1 MPKYTFEVDGQKYSV
16 TSDTQPTK
24 EQLLAFVAKQEAPK
38 PTPAPEILEPE
49 KQETLTPQPESINQ
63 ITQQPTAV
71 EVKDTEPLTEET
83 IKKDPKWIEASKTIY
98 EWDWQRKNPDKKIP
112 KLSDQ
117 GYAEFGLEYGGGLSY
132 SDVDLVTE
140 GQAIGKATDEQKQAF
155 VDIMDMYDDKAPSWA
170 GAGRAFKNILNPF
183 ESPTTYLGLGAG
195 KVASTAAKEVAKNT
209 IKQNIIKSIVASKP
223 GRYALIGSAE
233 GAAYGG
239 AYETAKQRAKI
250 RADAQE
256 DYKPGDIAKAAGVGS
271 TFGGVLGAAGGVVAN
286 AIQKR
291 AKQTDPI
298 QALPAP
304 EQEVK
309 LLTQAVPEVKLLP
322 QAVPEVKPLVQTRP
336 AKSVALEPIAQQAK
350 IDRGKISEEIE
361 EIVSPLDQE
370 INVVVDED
378 VGILG
383 KLPFIGKIYQN
394 LANNVLNKIQ
404 AKTRPLSALGDLPEQ
419 PQYIGIKGFYMGKL
433 ESVGDLTKRVFNSF
447 NKLTPEQNKVAYEFL
462 TGNKKLDE
470 LPENIRENALELRQG
485 VDTVAEVLERNGLL
499 SKEIMEENYGTYLP
513 RLFLKYFNK
522 KSSPMGYLK
531 KRKDLDDATR
541 LFLGEIEDVGLLG
554 AKAIED
560 PISDVVKLGFFKEI
574 SKNPNWAVQESL
586 VPFRGKKIGVFHAKE
601 EADRITKE
609 IVEGLRTQKE
619 IPQAKQIV
627 KDLQEAIKTANQNIA
642 KLDPKKFK
650 QIPNEKKYGELK
662 GMYIRSEIYDDLISA
677 NQAAKDIVDSFSR
690 FGRDATKVWKT
701 LKVPLNPPSVV
712 RNFISNMILLNLSGV
727 STTRLPL
734 RMVEALRE
742 IITKGKYYQV
752 AKKYGISSTTF
763 SKQEMLQ
770 IKRMY
775 KIAKAQKTGNWLD
788 QADRIGSGLLNFAGD
803 SYGFIETF
811 GKIIKIID
819 DIKAGKNPETAVYN
833 AQKTLF
839 DYSLVPSRLKQI
851 RQSPFGVPFATFQYK
866 VLPFLIDT
874 FIRHPERYVKYM
886 AVPALA
892 AAAWQN
898 QNKDMTEN
906 DLKTLKESLP
916 EYLRDGGNALVWP
929 YKDDEGRWQFYD
941 WSYNMPWGF
950 YTGIGNKIASGELG
964 EATDDVIGLWGGPG
978 INLASAIQANKDPF
992 TDREIVNPASPF
1004 KDQAGDALNYLWRTT
1019 APTWLTD
1026 IGFTGKMYEAV
1037 TKEPNYYGDPNITQP
1052 QAWWRLVGQ
1061 NVYPV
1066 DPEQSRNTNLYFKTK
1081 EIADMQA
1088 YYRKK
1093 IREAQLRG
1101 DEQKVLELEQE
1112 AKEQIDRLANALAEY
1127 EEKSRLPE
1135 RLKRQK
1141 QEK

>member
-24 EQLLAFVAKQEAPK
+24 EQLLALVAKQEAPE

-132 SDVDLVTE
+132 SDVDLVAE

-155 VDIMDMYDDKAPSWA
+155 VDIMDMYDAKAPSWA

-195 KVASTAAKEVAKNT
+195 KIASTGAKQLVKNT

-239 AYETAKQRAKI
+239 AYETARQRAKI

-256 DYKPGDIAKAAGVGS
+256 DYKPGDIAKAAGVG
-271 TFGGVLGAAGGVVAN
+271 TVFGGTLGAAGGVIAN

-309 LLTQAVPEVKLLP
+309 LLAE
-322 QAVPEVKPLVQTRP
+322 AVPEVKPLTQPTTR
-336 AKSVALEPIAQQAK
+336 KGVELEPTAQQAK
-350 IDRGKISEEIE
+350 IDRGKIAEEIE

-370 INVVVDED
+370 LKVVVDQD

-383 KLPFIGKIYQN
+383 KIPYVGKIYKD

-419 PQYIGIKGFYMGKL
+419 PQYIGTRGFYMGKL

-485 VDTVAEVLERNGLL
+485 IDTVSEVLERNGLL

-609 IVEGLRTQKE
+609 ISEGLRTQKE
-619 IPQAKQIV
+619 IPQAKAIV
-627 KDLQEAIKTANQNIA
+627 KDLQESINTANQNIA

-650 QIPNEKKYGELK
+650 QIPNQKRYGELK
-662 GMYIRSEIYDDLISA
+662 GMYVRSEIYDDLIGSEIAGKGTVAYIA
-677 NQAAKDIVDSFSR
+677 NKGKDI
-690 FGRDATKVWKT
+690 TKIWKT

-712 RNFISNMILLNLSGV
+712 RNFISNMVLLNLSGV
-727 STTRLPL
+727 SSTRLPL
-734 RMVEALRE
+734 RMAEALGE
-742 IITKGKYYQV
+742 IITKGKYYQI

-819 DIKAGKNPETAVYN
+819 DMKAGKNPETAVYN

-839 DYSLVPSRLKQI
+839 DYSLVPAALKEV
-851 RQSPFGVPFATFQYK
+851 RQNPFGVPFATFQYK

-906 DLKTLKESLP
+906 DLKTLKETLP

-941 WSYNMPWGF
+941 WSYIMPWGF

-964 EATDDVIGLWGGPG
+964 EATDDVVGLWGGPG
-978 INLASAIQANKDPF
+978 LNVATAVLTNKDPF
-992 TDREIVNPASPF
+992 TNREIVNTASSP
-1004 KDQAGDALNYLWRTT
+1004 KDQAKDALNYLWRTT

-1026 IGFTGKMYEAV
+1026 IGFAGKMYEAV

-1081 EIADMQA
+1081 EILDLQT
-1088 YYRKK
+1088 YYKEK
-1093 IREAQLRG
+1093 IREAQLRD

-1112 AKEQIDRLANALAEY
+1112 ANEQINRLADALAEY

-1135 RLKRQK
+1135 RLKRKK